1 MRRVNRM
8 MRVLWRHTSV
18 ARSTVMQRWRRCQQR
33 VEKVNHKFGGEMPRT
48 TPVDS
53 YVMHRLRF
61 IAGNKRYAP
70 SIQLR
75 AINRISAI
83 EARKAAGLHWAYT
96 VKISDDD
103 RDGEY
108 LLRPTS
114 E

>member
-1 MRRVNRM
+1 
-8 MRVLWRHTSV
+8 
-18 ARSTVMQRWRRCQQR
+18 
-33 VEKVNHKFGGEMPRT
+33 MPRT

-114 E
+114 EKPPSPPAQPDDVLQEMLKTAEQAKRGRDGDKLSNS